1 MFRKLTLLS
10 NLAFLS
16 VFAAIPLRAA
26 DPTAADAK
34 LRESLRATMLQLRN
48 AEAERANLQAAQAE
62 LEAKNKALTEQ
73 LETLTKQ
80 AAANQATADKAIA
93 ELKGKVDERDR
104 EIGELR
110 VSLDKWKTDHQKIT
124 AYAQKKEAERA
135 QLADKVIALDR
146 RVADQQAK
154 NAAMYKV
161 GTEVLSRYEKFG
173 LGDALTSREPFV
185 GLTRVKFENLIQDYA
200 DKLADERI
208 KPEPAP
214 APPAGAKAKTAAEK
228 VPAKK
233 AKP

>member
-1 MFRKLTLLS
+1 MLRKLTLISAVVCLS
-10 NLAFLS
+10 SFTFTA
-16 VFAAIPLRAA
+16 RAQQSEA
-26 DPTAADAK
+26 ETK
-34 LRESLRATMLQLRN
+34 LRENLRATMLQLRN
-48 AEAERANLQAAQAE
+48 AETERANLQVAQAE
-62 LEAKNKALTEQ
+62 LEAKSKALTEQ

-80 AAANQATADKAIA
+80 AATNQATADKAIT

-110 VSLDKWKTDHQKIT
+110 VSLDKWKTDHKKIT
-124 AYAQKKEAERA
+124 AFAQKKETERA

-146 RVADQQAK
+146 RVADQQTR
-154 NAAMYKV
+154 NLAMYKV

-208 KPEPAP
+208 KPQPAP
-214 APPAGAKAKTAAEK
+214 APPAGAKPKAGAAK
-228 VPAKK
+228 VPPKEAGR
-233 AKP
+233 